1 MAASS
6 MTMTMCRCGRIRDR
20 NTPCVCGAGRRNLTT
35 TQRGYG
41 WQHQQRRAPMLPVAI
56 GTPCPLCHKPMLAG
70 QRLDF
75 HHPIRLVDDPS
86 STGTMIVHASCN
98 RG

>member
-1 MAASS
+1 
-6 MTMTMCRCGRIRDR
+6 
-20 NTPCVCGAGRRNLTT
+20 
-35 TQRGYG
+35 
-41 WQHQQRRAPMLPVAI
+41 MLPVAI